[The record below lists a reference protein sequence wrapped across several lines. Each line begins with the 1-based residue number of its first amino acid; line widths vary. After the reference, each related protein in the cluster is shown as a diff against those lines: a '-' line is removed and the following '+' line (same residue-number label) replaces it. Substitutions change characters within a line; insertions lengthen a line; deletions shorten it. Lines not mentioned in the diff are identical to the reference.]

1 MTDRSNGIDFQFEV
15 RAIQCNLP
23 NKLKMHALQM
33 RPLSKLHLYRPT
45 LPTTHQATP
54 QAACYNNTGFT
65 LIESL
70 VSIAL
75 IGILMG
81 IALPQ
86 LELHWQTTR
95 RQDAQNSLMQLH
107 LRQLQWRGLH
117 PQYASALSE
126 LNWTGTHSISK
137 HYVLSIQSS
146 NAQNYI
152 VHATAVGMQSRDL
165 TCSSM
170 SLHVLA
176 NAQLLRT
183 SNASALNDLGNCWKW

>member
-1 MTDRSNGIDFQFEV
+1 MTDHGNGIDCHFEV

-23 NKLKMHALQM
+23 NELKMHALQM

-45 LPTTHQATP
+45 QPTTHQATP
-54 QAACYNNTGFT
+54 QAACSNNTGFT

-117 PQYASALSE
+117 PQYASSLSE
-126 LNWTGTHSISK
+126 LN
-137 HYVLSIQSS
+137 
-146 NAQNYI
+146 
-152 VHATAVGMQSRDL
+152 
-165 TCSSM
+165 
-170 SLHVLA
+170 
-176 NAQLLRT
+176 
-183 SNASALNDLGNCWKW
+183 